1 VIVKDSPLESSAA
14 RRARRR
20 AERLSRPAPQ
30 PDPAYRRLSLDE
42 VREVVAALDR
52 ERQEAAYWRRV
63 LDARSAS
70 VGSASSTL
78 PGSGADLSSR
88 LAAARPQ
95 AVLARMRAID
105 VRAVRDTAPFDLPD
119 LADLWQ
125 RPLPEDDVGR
135 RELLSELA
143 AARSTVDR
151 YEVEVRRRYDG
162 ARRELVARYCEDAT
176 AALGLLPPGPTAP

>member
-1 VIVKDSPLESSAA
+1 MDSSFESSAE

-42 VREVVAALDR
+42 VRAVVAALDR

-70 VGSASSTL
+70 VDSGSATL

-88 LAAARPQ
+88 LTAARPP
-95 AVLARMRAID
+95 AVLERMRAVD

-125 RPLPEDDVGR
+125 RPLPADALGR
-135 RELLSELA
+135 SALLSELA
-143 AARSTVDR
+143 AARSAVDR
-151 YEVEVRRRYDG
+151 YEVEVRRRYDD

-176 AALGLLPPGPTAP
+176 AALGLLPHGPTAP